1 MEGPSHDKATGDK
14 SNGLKWAS
22 SVAWA
27 LGQLLAWSLDAKAA
41 ALDAG
46 LLPAILQELDA
57 LKGTNLVLSSV
68 LICDCR
74 DAIDLILFACRHN
87 TGPAFCSRGSSL
99 KQTDGLCRHLL
110 KPSFAQKF
118 AVPF

>member
-22 SVAWA
+22 SVAGA

-46 LLPAILQELDA
+46 LLPAILQELDELSCFGLDA
-57 LKGTNLVLSSV
+57 KRNNLSYSMVHKLQ
-68 LICDCR
+68 R
-74 DAIDLILFACRHN
+74 DKVAAAIHASWDQLQEWA
-87 TGPAFCSRGSSL
+87 TDVPGVSL
-99 KQTDGLCRHLL
+99 HWT
-110 KPSFAQKF
+110 
-118 AVPF
+118 